1 VDDVLDDIETWFE
14 RRGVPQFIARRKA
27 ASEVFTRSLPL
38 LVLFY
43 LLGGM
48 LALDSE
54 NWSWGRNVLV
64 AIGVVAVL
72 VATWCVANRL
82 RGRTTF
88 SIPER
93 VGPVELALFVVGPT
107 IPTLVFDPHLR
118 SFLTALAF
126 GLLSL
131 VVVYLFSTFG
141 VGSIARWGLS
151 QARALAPTF
160 VTLVARALPLLLI
173 SVVVLFLTGEVWQ
186 FSADLT
192 GLPYAI
198 TLFGIFG
205 LGAAFLIARLPG
217 DVHNI
222 AAFSDWSE
230 VRSVIDGTPAAQLVL
245 PDDGDPD
252 ESPLTKRQWFNVSLV
267 TLFTQAMQIT
277 FVALAMFVVLLAFGF
292 VAIHLSTQTSFVGAA
307 EKIDVLATLNLG
319 GEELVITSVVLRVC
333 GFLATFAGFYF
344 TVYLATDATY
354 RDEFR
359 TDIVP
364 EVRQAFA
371 VRTAYRSCLGEK
383 SAGRASVRKSAT
395 TA

>member
-1 VDDVLDDIETWFE
+1 LGVVDDVLDDIESWFE

-27 ASEVFTRSLPL
+27 ASEIFTRSLPL

-43 LLGGM
+43 LFGGM

-54 NWSWGRNVLV
+54 NWSWRRNILV
-64 AIGVVAVL
+64 AFGVVAVL

-82 RGRTTF
+82 RGRKAF
-88 SIPER
+88 AIPER
-93 VGPVELALFVVGPT
+93 VGPVELALFVFGPT

-118 SFLTALAF
+118 SFLIALAF

-131 VVVYLFSTFG
+131 VVVYLFASFG
-141 VGSIARWGLS
+141 VGSMTRWGLG
-151 QARALAPTF
+151 QVRALAPTF
-160 VTLVARALPLLLI
+160 VTLLARALPLLLI

-192 GLPYAI
+192 GVPYAI
-198 TLFGIFG
+198 TLLGIFG
-205 LGAAFLIARLPG
+205 LGAVFLIARLPG
-217 DVHNI
+217 DVKNI
-222 AAFSDWSE
+222 AAFDDWNE
-230 VRSVIDGTPAAQLVL
+230 VRSVVADTPAAHLDL
-245 PDDGDPD
+245 PDDGDP
-252 ESPLTKRQWFNVSLV
+252 EETPLTRRQWFNVSLV

-277 FVALAMFVVLLAFGF
+277 FVALAMFIVLLAFGF
-292 VAIHLSTQTSFVGAA
+292 IAIHLPTQTSFVGAA
-307 EKIDVLATLNLG
+307 ERVEVLATLNLG
-319 GEELVITSVVLRVC
+319 KEELVITSVVLRVC

-371 VRTAYRSCLGEK
+371 VRTAYRSCLGQQ
-383 SAGRASVRKSAT
+383 
-395 TA
+395 

>member
-14 RRGVPQFIARRKA
+14 HRGVPQFIARRKA

-54 NWSWGRNVLV
+54 NWSWKRNVLV
-64 AIGVVAVL
+64 AFGVLAVL
-72 VATWCVANRL
+72 VATWCIANRL
-82 RGRTTF
+82 RGRKAF
-88 SIPER
+88 SVPER
-93 VGPVELALFVVGPT
+93 VGPVELALFVFGPT

-118 SFLTALAF
+118 SFLVALAF

-131 VVVYLFSTFG
+131 IFVYMFSTFG
-141 VGSIARWGLS
+141 VGSMSRWGLG

-160 VTLVARALPLLLI
+160 VTLLARALPLLLI

-192 GLPYAI
+192 GVPYAI
-198 TLFGIFG
+198 TLLGIFG
-205 LGAAFLIARLPG
+205 LGAIFLIARLPG

-222 AAFSDWSE
+222 AAFSTWGE
-230 VRSVIDGTPAAQLVL
+230 IGEAVNGTPAAKLVL
-245 PDDGDPD
+245 PDDGNP
-252 ESPLTKRQWFNVSLV
+252 EETPLTKRQWFNVSLV

-292 VAIHLSTQTSFVGAA
+292 VAIHLSTQNSFVGAP
-307 EKIDVLATLNLG
+307 EKIEVLAKLHLG
-319 GEELVITSVVLRVC
+319 TEELVITSVVLRVC

-344 TVYLATDATY
+344 TVYLATDTTY

-371 VRTAYRSCLGEK
+371 VRTAYRSCLTV
-383 SAGRASVRKSAT
+383 GRGS
-395 TA
+395 